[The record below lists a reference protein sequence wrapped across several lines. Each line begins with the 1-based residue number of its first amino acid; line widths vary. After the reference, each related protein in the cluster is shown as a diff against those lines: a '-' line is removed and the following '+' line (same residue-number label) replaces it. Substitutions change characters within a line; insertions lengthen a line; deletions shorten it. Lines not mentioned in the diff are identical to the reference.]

1 MFLPC
6 GFLGD
11 GASIRQ
17 GLNSLTVDGSPWHF
31 MLLTVTVFASFLGG
45 CLFFEAGWAL
55 DVGTRASWSPLVG
68 GSPWVVGTCSVE
80 VVGRVVGLTIA
91 RLVLMVGD
99 VAIAVVVDDGTDGIV
114 AVGAEVV
121 VTAFEVVDFSPFL

>member
-1 MFLPC
+1 MF
-6 GFLGD
+6 
-11 GASIRQ
+11 
-17 GLNSLTVDGSPWHF
+17 
-31 MLLTVTVFASFLGG
+31 
-45 CLFFEAGWAL
+45 
-55 DVGTRASWSPLVG
+55 
-68 GSPWVVGTCSVE
+68 VE